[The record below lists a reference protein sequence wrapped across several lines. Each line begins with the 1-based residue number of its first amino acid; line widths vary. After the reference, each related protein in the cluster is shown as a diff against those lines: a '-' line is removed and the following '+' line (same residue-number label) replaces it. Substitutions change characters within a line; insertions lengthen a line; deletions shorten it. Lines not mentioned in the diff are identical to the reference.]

1 MHKHFVGLGLLA
13 LGMSASTAHAQ
24 STLSSDFLSR
34 IELGV
39 FGQYTK
45 ADSVIQMKNV
55 TGLGVALNAKVYKWF
70 GVEANMNYGPSTSTR
85 GVKESFN
92 YSAYRALGTVTFP
105 EATPVALVLGAGYVV
120 GAYKGRNSSAGY
132 YEKDGFAAQ
141 AGLKVCGN
149 NSRWGARA
157 DAIMD
162 YDAAPDE
169 PNLGETINYHGR
181 VGITYALHGTCAG
194 AAEKFD
200 WALAMAPAAATV
212 AKGAS
217 RQFALSAGDM
227 KQRPIETRK
236 VNDLACTSSDAS
248 VATVD
253 NTGNVKAVKYGSATI
268 SCKGLVKK
276 IERSASAAVTVP
288 PPAWTF
294 TMDGSTQ
301 SRNVGQTVTYATT
314 AKDADG
320 VDLGSATSWTSS
332 NTGVA
337 TVNNGTVTCVG
348 GGTTT
353 ITATKNAY
361 GTTKS
366 ATATLTCIAPPPPP
380 TGMIRLDSTQ
390 FNFDK
395 VILLPAGKQMLQ
407 TVIDAMKRDP
417 SIKVSVEGH
426 TDWYGTDAYNDK
438 LSTTRA
444 TTVMKALTKMAGK
457 DLAADRFSMKGYGE
471 QCIIVKDGDPDPA
484 KPRPHISAANKA
496 KQAPNRRVEI
506 WQVAPGESGS
516 PASCRSEAQRDGR
529 VPFASMK

>member
-1 MHKHFVGLGLLA
+1 MHKRFVGLGLLA
-13 LGMSASTAHAQ
+13 LGLSASAAQ
-24 STLSSDFLSR
+24 AQGPITDINSS
-34 IELGV
+34 V
-39 FGQYTK
+39 FGQFTK
-45 ADSVIQMKNV
+45 LDDKLKMNNPI
-55 TGLGVALNAKVYKWF
+55 GIGGRLGVSVYKWI
-70 GVEANMNYGPSTSTR
+70 GVEADIQYGTTKATR
-85 GVKESFN
+85 APFENIKYTPFHG
-92 YSAYRALGTVTFP
+92 L
-105 EATPVALVLGAGYVV
+105 ATLTIPFTQRFGLVLGGGYVNSMYHGRASKNEYEDGATGLV
-120 GAYKGRNSSAGY
+120 GLKLCSAG
-132 YEKDGFAAQ
+132 K
-141 AGLKVCGN
+141 
-149 NSRWGARA
+149 WGARL
-157 DAIMD
+157 DGLVD
-162 YDAAPDE
+162 YNPS
-169 PNLGETINYHGR
+169 PNEQALTGTSKNYGAR
-181 VGITYALHGTCAG
+181 AGVSYALRGNCAHSD
-194 AAEKFD
+194 EKFD
-200 WALAMAPAAATV
+200 WSMAMAPSSATI

-217 RQFALSAGDM
+217 RQFALSAADM

-337 TVNNGTVTCVG
+337 TVNNGTATCVSG
-348 GGTTT
+348 GSTT

-366 ATATLTCIAPPPPP
+366 VTASLTCIAPPPPP

-395 VILLPAGKQMLQ
+395 AILLPAGKQMLQ

-438 LSTTRA
+438 LSTSRA
-444 TTVMKALTKMAGK
+444 TTVMNALTKMAGK
-457 DLAADRFSMKGYGE
+457 DVAADRFSMKGYGE
-471 QCIIVKDGDPDPA
+471 QCLVVKDGDPDPA
-484 KPRPHISAANKA
+484 QPRPHISAANKA

-506 WQVAPGESGS
+506 WQLQTGETGS

>member
-1 MHKHFVGLGLLA
+1 MHKHFVGLVLLA
-13 LGMSASTAHAQ
+13 LGMSASAVQAQ
-24 STLSSDFLSR
+24 GPITD
-34 IELGV
+34 INAGV
-39 FGQYTK
+39 FGQFTK
-45 ADSVIQMKNV
+45 LDDKLKMNNPIAI
-55 TGLGVALNAKVYKWF
+55 GGRLGVSVYKWL
-70 GVEANMNYGPSTSTR
+70 GIEGDVQYGATKATR
-85 GVKESFN
+85 KPFEN
-92 YSAYRALGTVTFP
+92 IQY
-105 EATPVALVLGAGYVV
+105 TPVHGLVTLTIPFSQTVGLVLGGGYVNSQYHGRSTANQYED
-120 GAYKGRNSSAGY
+120 GATALV
-132 YEKDGFAAQ
+132 
-141 AGLKVCGN
+141 GLKVCSTGK
-149 NSRWGARA
+149 WGARL
-157 DAIMD
+157 DGLMD
-162 YDAAPDE
+162 YNPS
-169 PNLGETINYHGR
+169 PNEQALTGTSKNFGAR
-181 VGITYALHGTCAG
+181 AGVSYALRGNCAHTD
-194 AAEKFD
+194 EKFD
-200 WALAMAPAAATV
+200 WSMAMAPSSATV

-217 RQFALSAGDM
+217 RQFALSAADM

-236 VNDLACTSSDAS
+236 VNDLVCTSSDAS

-294 TMDGSTQ
+294 AMDPSTQ
-301 SRNVGQTVTYATT
+301 SRNVGQTVTLTTT

-332 NTGVA
+332 NTDVA

-348 GGTTT
+348 GGTAT

-361 GTTKS
+361 GTTK
-366 ATATLTCIAPPPPP
+366 TATTTVTCIAPPPPP

-395 VILLPAGKQMLQ
+395 AIVLPAGKEMLQ

-426 TDWYGTDAYNDK
+426 TDWYGSDAYNDK
-438 LSTTRA
+438 LSTSRA

-457 DLAADRFSMKGYGE
+457 DVAADRFTMKGYGE
-471 QCIIVKDGDPDPA
+471 QCLVVKDGDPDSAQPH
-484 KPRPHISAANKA
+484 PRISAANRA

-506 WQVAPGESGS
+506 WQLVPGEMGS
-516 PASCRSEAQRDGR
+516 PASCRSEAQRVGR
-529 VPFASMK
+529 VPFDAMSK